1 MKESELD
8 LKLWMR
14 DVLENEYEQN
24 RLAQDMLTTRNVRL
38 RSKIQQIDV
47 STDDL
52 IKSFKEQ
59 LNQAELGALLRAM
72 RNKGTNDQVYLAIAT
87 TIHIRA
93 KIDRDVE
100 HIVKLP
106 KRHLVMNTS
115 QLFYHFYY
123 FPYKYRIEKSLL
135 KSGNLESWFSWILT
149 MLMNEFKM

>member
-59 LNQAELGALLRAM
+59 LNQTELSALLQAM

>member
-59 LNQAELGALLRAM
+59 LNQAELGALLQAM

-100 HIVKLP
+100 HVVKLP

>member
-38 RSKIQQIDV
+38 RSKIQQIDI

-59 LNQAELGALLRAM
+59 LNQAELGALLQAM